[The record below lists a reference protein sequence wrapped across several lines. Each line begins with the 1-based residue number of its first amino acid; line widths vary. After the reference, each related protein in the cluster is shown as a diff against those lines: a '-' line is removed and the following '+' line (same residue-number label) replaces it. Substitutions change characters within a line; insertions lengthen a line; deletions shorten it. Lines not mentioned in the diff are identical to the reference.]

1 MGLYD
6 IPCAVES
13 DLRRYMRQQDEAEAR
28 DRIVEQRAEE
38 LMRDG
43 EECDHFTVFN
53 LSEAMGE
60 FDNTGMEALVKL
72 LKAGNTAGAGLAL
85 STLVQ
90 DYWQRMAARQAGRE
104 IENATCRHCYDQG
117 CYRCDPPEPE
127 RY

>member
-6 IPCAVES
+6 MPCAVEA

-28 DRIVEQRAEE
+28 DRIVEQRADE

-43 EECDHFTVFN
+43 EECDPFTVFN

-60 FDNTGMEALVKL
+60 FDNTAMEAMVKL
-72 LKAGNTAGAGLAL
+72 IKAGNTAGAGLAL

-90 DYWQRMAARQAGRE
+90 DYWKRMATKQAERE

-117 CYRCDPPEPE
+117 CYRCDPPEPDWN
-127 RY
+127 

>member
-6 IPCAVES
+6 MPCAVDA
-13 DLRRYMRQQDEAEAR
+13 DLRRHMRQQDEAEAR
-28 DRIVEQRAEE
+28 DRIVEQRADE

-43 EECDHFTVFN
+43 EECDPFTVFN

-60 FDNTGMEALVKL
+60 FDNTAMEALVKL
-72 LKAGNTAGAGLAL
+72 LKAGNNEGAGLAF

-90 DYWQRMAARQAGRE
+90 DYWQRMATKQAERE